1 MQVVGLMSQGIS
13 SLMDDTFTTQDSVS
27 SHWEQLQPSLRIR
40 RPDRQPL
47 LASSCQSCAIVAELD
62 PLRQK
67 QASDLGNY
75 ISLLLQVSHYNAK
88 FIY

>member
-13 SLMDDTFTTQDSVS
+13 SLMEDTFTTQGSIN
-27 SHWEQLQPSLRIR
+27 HRQQLQSPSLSRIK
-40 RPDRQPL
+40 QPL

-67 QASDLGNY
+67 QASDLGRY
-75 ISLLLQVSHYNAK
+75 VSMLLQVGS
-88 FIY
+88 IIL